1 MSGPK
6 PRLHLPYVYWPK
18 SDRLLWEQGFCQDDP
33 FADVHL
39 AKASQERC
47 MWSWRRFLGF
57 LANNEPEALNIAPDE
72 RLTIDRLK
80 LFVAHISETNAPNS
94 VASITEGLYT
104 AARVMMPN
112 RDWSWLKAIKS
123 RLAAVVP
130 RRSPVGPVITSVQLL
145 ELGLKLMDENKPE
158 ANSKLAVH
166 QAVAY
171 RNGLMISV
179 LAYSPLRPKNGAS
192 LEIGRHVIQERDRWF
207 IVVPPEETKTGKRIQ
222 FEIPPLLVS
231 YLTAYL
237 ALVRPRILHGRTHT
251 ALWVSP
257 KGGALSYVAMCK
269 SFVRLSTRLGVRIS
283 PHDVRDAAVTTWAIA
298 RPDQI
303 AVSRDLLYHSRLDTT
318 NLYNRATG
326 IQASRAY
333 RQVISDIRKKSR
345 KHSRLRKNP

>member
-1 MSGPK
+1 M
-6 PRLHLPYVYWPK
+6 VV
-18 SDRLLWEQGFCQDDP
+18 
-33 FADVHL
+33 ATI
-39 AKASQERC
+39 SQI
-47 MWSWRRFLGF
+47 
-57 LANNEPEALNIAPDE
+57 LANNKPEALNIAPDE

-158 ANSKLAVH
+158 ANSKLAVRR
-166 QAVAY
+166 AVAY
-171 RNGLMISV
+171 RDGLMISV

-237 ALVRPRILHGRTHT
+237 ALVRPRIIRGRTHT

-269 SFVRLSTRLGVRIS
+269 SFVRLSTRLGCGY
-283 PHDVRDAAVTTWAIA
+283 
-298 RPDQI
+298 RPTMC
-303 AVSRDLLYHSRLDTT
+303 AMLPSRLGLSLGLIRSPYLGTCCITADSTRPT
-318 NLYNRATG
+318 FTIG
-326 IQASRAY
+326 PPAY
-333 RQVISDIRKKSR
+333 RPAARTGRSFRIYGR
-345 KHSRLRKNP
+345 NPESTHACGRTLN